1 MPSSSGHRWLPIT
14 AFCVCIS
21 SIKCTSPDL
30 VHQRNFLSIC
40 GISCC
45 NFFFVNTAEFH
56 DWSFQKWIRHV
67 NYTVI
72 CLARERSGQWL
83 INYIHQRFRDSC
95 KFKKNLKKQNV
106 TSWTVFFSPSA
117 LISLGQNDI
126 IFGLLYYNYNTYS
139 WYQKMIFYRNTV

>member
-45 NFFFVNTAEFH
+45 FFFSWTLLNFMIDH
-56 DWSFQKWIRHV
+56 YSFQKWIRHV
-67 NYTVI
+67 NYTAI

-95 KFKKNLKKQNV
+95 KFKKNLKNKTKRDVMNRFFFSIGAYL
-106 TSWTVFFSPSA
+106 SWTERHH
-117 LISLGQNDI
+117 LW
-126 IFGLLYYNYNTYS
+126 T
-139 WYQKMIFYRNTV
+139 TVL